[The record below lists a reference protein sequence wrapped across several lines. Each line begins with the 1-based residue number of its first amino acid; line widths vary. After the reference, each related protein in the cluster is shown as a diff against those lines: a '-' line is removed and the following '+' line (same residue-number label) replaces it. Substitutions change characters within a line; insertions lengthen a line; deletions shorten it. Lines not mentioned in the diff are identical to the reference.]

1 MRCSV
6 CAYVFPVEPPAGVVD
21 HPWQIRTVEDLL
33 FTAPDLGTLRTW
45 IDEGRLHP
53 DDQVSRTGRHWLR
66 LGDMPEFSSVFSGFS
81 DLPLLFEE
89 VEGDED
95 STQGSGV
102 PEATVSALD
111 QLGPPPSFGGTMPVV
126 QGVDTDILVVDT
138 PPAFDESVAV
148 VNKTVAV
155 ERGRSG
161 AAVTTPASAVTETS
175 GPMPFPLAQIGVED
189 DDDDDDSAVLDE
201 SAVRLRP
208 RPHGP
213 TASVDAVPD
222 VVEDRPAEALSSRG
236 RATRTTVLYGA
247 DELEGSASMLEA
259 VTNRVDADAKV
270 TSAALGGPPPK
281 PSSPQ
286 LEGSTAVRATGA
298 AIERSSVGPHRA
310 RERVSGSGPIDSRPS
325 SRSSSSEQTDVA
337 RGGRSGD
344 RPLARG
350 SIDGERPRRRAWP
363 WVAGLGLVAGAAV
376 VFGVPSIRARVLE
389 VAGQLAG
396 GERFDPSSLSE
407 LQQARTAMA
416 SLDPVAV
423 GKAEAALQGRLDGG
437 EVPPSGVA
445 AMKLAQVELLST
457 RAIEAQL
464 LRSLGDEPAVA
475 GPDDVERAT
484 RILGSVVVDD
494 VENREHM
501 RRVRARLRLAQGR
514 PAAEIVPLL
523 PEADDG
529 SLRPLVAAASLWR
542 DPEAPVSPDV
552 IASLEA
558 MPERDVLAEL
568 TLAVGHLRA
577 GDEAK
582 ALAGA
587 QRVLEAVSGQPTALA
602 VAQRAGGILVGDPA
616 DASTGSARG
625 EGSGGEAAAPS
636 TGAGGATEDGSD
648 GVDPSTGDAGT
659 DDDGA
664 SSTKAAAPKAESI
677 DSLIGRGCDAV
688 ESGDVAAG
696 LELLRKAQ
704 ARRPRD
710 LDVLLCTGIGHA
722 KQGKTSTALSDF
734 EAILQRSPSFAPA
747 LRQAADTADKLGQ
760 TDKAV
765 RYYRKLLGQRP
776 GDPKAI
782 AYVEEHG

>member
-1 MRCSV
+1 
-6 CAYVFPVEPPAGVVD
+6 
-21 HPWQIRTVEDLL
+21 
-33 FTAPDLGTLRTW
+33 
-45 IDEGRLHP
+45 
-53 DDQVSRTGRHWLR
+53 
-66 LGDMPEFSSVFSGFS
+66 
-81 DLPLLFEE
+81 
-89 VEGDED
+89 
-95 STQGSGV
+95 
-102 PEATVSALD
+102 
-111 QLGPPPSFGGTMPVV
+111 PPPCCGGTRPGG
-126 QGVDTDILVVDT
+126 QGVHTHIWGVDP

-161 AAVTTPASAVTETS
+161 GAVPTPVSAVTETS
-175 GPMPFPLAQIGVED
+175 GPMPFPLAELGVD
-189 DDDDDDSAVLDE
+189 DDDDDDSAVVDE

-208 RPHGP
+208 RPYSP
-213 TASVDAVPD
+213 TARVDAVPD
-222 VVEDRPAEALSSRG
+222 VVEDSPAEALGPRG
-236 RATRTTVLYGA
+236 RGTRTTVLYGA
-247 DELEGSASMLEA
+247 DELDGSASMLEA

-270 TSAALGGPPPK
+270 TSAGLGGPPPPPK
-281 PSSPQ
+281 SSSPE

-298 AIERSSVGPHRA
+298 AIERSAVGPRRA
-310 RERVSGSGPIDSRPS
+310 RERVSGSVDSRRS

-344 RPLARG
+344 RRLARE
-350 SIDGERPRRRAWP
+350 SIDDERPRRRAWP
-363 WVAGLGLVAGAAV
+363 WVAGLGLVAGVAV

-396 GERFDPSSLSE
+396 GERFDPESLSE
-407 LQQARTAMA
+407 LSQARTAMA

-445 AMKLAQVELLST
+445 AMKLAQVELLAT

-494 VENREHM
+494 VEDREHM

-514 PAAEIVPLL
+514 PAAEILPLL
-523 PEADDG
+523 PEGDDG
-529 SLRPLVAAASLWR
+529 SLRSLVAAASLWR
-542 DPEAPVSPDV
+542 DPEAPVPQGV
-552 IASLEA
+552 IAAFEA
-558 MPERDVLAEL
+558 MSERDVLAEL
-568 TLAVGHLRA
+568 TLAVGYLRA

-616 DASTGSARG
+616 DASV
-625 EGSGGEAAAPS
+625 GSGSGDGSGTEAATPS
-636 TGAGGATEDGSD
+636 TGTGGATEDGSD
-648 GVDPSTGDAGT
+648 DADPSTGDAGT
-659 DDDGA
+659 EDAGA
-664 SSTKAAAPKAESI
+664 SSTKPAAPKAESI
-677 DSLIGRGCDAV
+677 DSLIGRGCDEV

-696 LELLRKAQ
+696 LELLRKAK

-747 LRQAADTADKLGQ
+747 LRQAANAADKLGQ